1 MGTLSAQ
8 SPPLKTVHDQ
18 CYRRKFEDSEEDDES
33 DDESVDSGSNF
44 AVATIADSQQDTN
57 TKKKN
62 KRYTNEKGEE
72 WGESQQKKDIIAAY
86 LDLDSGIHKLT
97 IPQIFELYAADHG
110 WLKQNTSQNIRTI
123 KKQYDEKKGP
133 FSEKEVNTPATSF
146 TLNMC
151 KNRIVFVALHH
162 SSIDT
167 DTVNNDNV

>member
-97 IPQIFELYAADHG
+97 IPQNL
-110 WLKQNTSQNIRTI
+110 
-123 KKQYDEKKGP
+123 
-133 FSEKEVNTPATSF
+133 
-146 TLNMC
+146 
-151 KNRIVFVALHH
+151 
-162 SSIDT
+162 
-167 DTVNNDNV
+167 